1 MLATAR
7 PRTIARVKL
16 EGACRMANDTKTVR
30 RILHFKI
37 RTPTTETKQLLP
49 FIKAAIPFYE
59 AFGRTRIRL
68 LHNVDDPTQFVQ
80 VVEYEAEEAFEM
92 NRQRIASDP
101 TLRTFLQTWRTLLAQ
116 AVEIDVY
123 EDVTDAIE

>member
-1 MLATAR
+1 
-7 PRTIARVKL
+7 
-16 EGACRMANDTKTVR
+16 MADNSKTVR
-30 RILHFKI
+30 RILHFKM

-80 VVEYEAEEAFEM
+80 VLEYEAEEAVEM
-92 NRQRIASDP
+92 NRQRIAGDP
-101 TLRTFLQTWRTLLAQ
+101 TMRAFLQTWHSLVSK
-116 AVEIDVY
+116 AV
-123 EDVTDAIE
+123 AIH